1 MSEAVIHQV
10 VCLVSGRPMALGTGS
25 WWAPG
30 IVIFLALHGSFLCPL
45 QGTCGLAQSP
55 PVMGSGAKQQY

>member
-1 MSEAVIHQV
+1 
-10 VCLVSGRPMALGTGS
+10 MALGTGS